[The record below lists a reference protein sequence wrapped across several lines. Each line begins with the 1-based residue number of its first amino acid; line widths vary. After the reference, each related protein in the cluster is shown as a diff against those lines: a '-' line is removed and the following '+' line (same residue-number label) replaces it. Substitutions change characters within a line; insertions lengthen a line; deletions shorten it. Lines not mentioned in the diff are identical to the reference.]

1 MKDFQVYLK
10 EKTDFFETELKKRI
24 KRTFLP

>member
-10 EKTDFFETELKKRI
+10 EKTDFFETELKKELGLWPI
-24 KRTFLP
+24 Q